1 MNVNL
6 TSSISI
12 SAVVKER
19 YKGKEEV
26 IDRDEEN
33 SVFSYN
39 VAHGTSELTVCWT
52 MWVREGFNTTATK
65 EFRTI

>member
-1 MNVNL
+1 VPQPTVTACLFKIVYGSKTMNINL

-33 SVFSYN
+33 S
-39 VAHGTSELTVCWT
+39 
-52 MWVREGFNTTATK
+52 
-65 EFRTI
+65 I